1 MILWF
6 LRSAKHRLLA
16 TGLTIF
22 DFCVNMNYSGRRTK
36 YQLDASAVTQ
46 CISRVGKSSV
56 NNFLSLAQLIN
67 KKEHEDM
74 VESKTNA
81 ISNLQ
86 RLKERRKQLINKVEV
101 VSADIRSHQ
110 DCRLK
115 SRLLSTLISIKKT
128 MQRL

>member
-1 MILWF
+1 
-6 LRSAKHRLLA
+6 
-16 TGLTIF
+16 
-22 DFCVNMNYSGRRTK
+22 MNYSGRRKK

-46 CISRVGKSSV
+46 CISRVGKSTV

-101 VSADIRSHQ
+101 VSADIRCHQ
-110 DCRLK
+110 DFRLK
-115 SRLLSTLISIKKT
+115 SRLRSTLISIKKT
-128 MQRL
+128 MRRL